1 VHRAHLKE
9 LTGIRKIHNSFT
21 GPIDVGSCKAILND
35 GKKEVIVE
43 ILSNAPFEIHM
54 YLIRNISNKLEH

>member
-1 VHRAHLKE
+1 L
-9 LTGIRKIHNSFT
+9 
-21 GPIDVGSCKAILND
+21 
-35 GKKEVIVE
+35 IVE